1 MKSKIAIILYARFP
15 SEMAYG
21 NHIIQI
27 ANSYIDNGFEVNIY
41 YPQTY
46 NAKSIYQ
53 DPEQYYKSRDG
64 IKFKKINNFDIT
76 SFAFYE
82 ILPNLFKKII
92 YTGMTILWCFKL
104 SKSFEN
110 EEYVWSTNPN
120 ILLIVKKYFKFI
132 IYEKHGAARFIQKYS
147 ISRLKK
153 DKKSFL
159 VGVTKKSVQELHGS
173 INIPLYLPNGVDEK
187 LFFPKPRNNDSPTIG
202 YVGLLETYGA
212 DKGVINA
219 VNEIIKINKYSNSR
233 TIIVGGPEFKL
244 DEIRELVKTK
254 KQENNF
260 QILKFMEYEKVAE
273 LMKSLDIGIVP
284 YPKEN
289 HMNLYASPLKIFEL
303 AASGVPILASN
314 IDSHLELNDL
324 NLGIQYFEHN
334 NFDDFREKLHEL
346 IDNTEL
352 RDSLSK
358 KSLENIQK
366 LFWVNRT
373 ENIIQ
378 SVRSSIG

>member
-1 MKSKIAIILYARFP
+1 
-15 SEMAYG
+15 MAYG
-21 NHIIQI
+21 NHVIQI

-41 YPQTY
+41 YPETY

-53 DPEQYYKSRDG
+53 DPEQYYKSRDD
-64 IKFKKINNFDIT
+64 IEFKKINNFDIT
-76 SFAFYE
+76 SFTLYE
-82 ILPNLFKKII
+82 ILPNLFKKIL
-92 YTGMTILWCFKL
+92 YTAMTVVWCLKL
-104 SKSFEN
+104 SKCFEN

-120 ILLIVKKYFKFI
+120 ILFIVKKYFKFI
-132 IYEKHGAARFIQKYS
+132 IYEKHGAARFIQKFS

-159 VGVTKKSVQELHGS
+159 IGVTKKSVQELQGS
-173 INIPLYLPNGVDEK
+173 INNPLYLPNGVDEN
-187 LFFPKPRNNDSPTIG
+187 LFFSKPRNNDFPTIG
-202 YVGLLETYGA
+202 YVGFLETYGV
-212 DKGVINA
+212 DKGVLNA
-219 VNEIIKINKYSNSR
+219 VNEIIKINNHADSR

-244 DEIRELVKTK
+244 EEIKELVKTK

-260 QILKFMEYEKVAE
+260 EILNFISHEKVAE

-303 AASGVPILASN
+303 AASGVPILASD
-314 IDSHLELNDL
+314 IDSHLELQDL
-324 NLGIQYFEHN
+324 NLGIQYFEHS
-334 NFDDFREKLHEL
+334 NFDDFREKLYEL
-346 IDNTEL
+346 INNKEL
-352 RDSLSK
+352 RESLSN

-373 ENIIQ
+373 ENILK

>member
-1 MKSKIAIILYARFP
+1 MRDKIAIILYARFP

-41 YPQTY
+41 YPETY
-46 NAKSIYQ
+46 NTKSIYQ

-260 QILKFMEYEKVAE
+260 QILKFIEHEKVAE